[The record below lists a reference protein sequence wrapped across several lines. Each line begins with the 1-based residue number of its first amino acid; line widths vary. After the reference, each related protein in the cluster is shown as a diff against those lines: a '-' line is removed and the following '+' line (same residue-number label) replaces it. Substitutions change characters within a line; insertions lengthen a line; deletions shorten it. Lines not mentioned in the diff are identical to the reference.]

1 MYTDTRKRPR
11 IFRSDGGGEFVSN
24 SFDNWLSSQ
33 GILHQTSAAH
43 TPQQNGVAERDNR
56 TTVEAVRTE
65 LHAKCIPLHLWPA
78 AVHYTIYTQN
88 RILRDGFASTPYE
101 HWDGKKPNVSHLRV
115 FGTRV
120 FLHIPEADRRKL
132 DPKTIEGLFIGY
144 SETVKAYL
152 IYVPKSQKVI
162 TSREVIFMEEVTTN
176 INHQSPTNLV
186 QTTQDE
192 PDETRQGKPDEIV
205 QSSSSS
211 TQPGLQKSKRGLIP
225 KRQWPADKIEDGT
238 KSK

>member
-1 MYTDTRKRPR
+1 M
-11 IFRSDGGGEFVSN
+11 
-24 SFDNWLSSQ
+24 
-33 GILHQTSAAH
+33 
-43 TPQQNGVAERDNR
+43 
-56 TTVEAVRTE
+56 
-65 LHAKCIPLHLWPA
+65 
-78 AVHYTIYTQN
+78 
-88 RILRDGFASTPYE
+88 RDGFASTPYE

-132 DPKTIEGLFIGY
+132 DPKAIEGLFIGY

-211 TQPGLQKSKRGLIP
+211 TQPGLRKSKRGLIP